1 MNEHQ
6 MRRPTYDPITLEAH
20 DPITMEVLRHGFRGV
35 CNEASAL
42 LARVA
47 YAPTITEG
55 HDYSGSLLTGDGRL
69 VAHGMTDQ
77 AAHLGTFES
86 SLAKV
91 IEFFPDP
98 SPGDVLI
105 FNDPY
110 DGGSHQPDVKIM
122 RPIFHEER
130 VIAYGISCGHWPDV
144 GGPVPGTF
152 NPQATS
158 CYAEGLR
165 IPPMMLVSKGE
176 RVESTFALL
185 RANVRQPGERMA
197 DLHAQIQATKLMED
211 RLGEY
216 VAQFGV
222 DVVETAMA
230 ASMERSRRL
239 LRQAISR
246 LPNGK
251 YSFTD
256 YGDKDYMHPD
266 QPRIKVHLELTIA
279 DGEAS
284 FDFTASDDAPIGV
297 FGFARPALLAAV
309 FDGTMH
315 CFPELKP
322 LNHGITSSLVVHAR
336 PGSCVDVQEPT
347 PVTGY
352 ASGAYE
358 KVAAVTMA
366 CWAQAFADVDRRR
379 QHAATINLANL
390 VVSGKHPESGGD
402 SVAYL
407 WNEGGQGARSYK
419 DGNSYQLMIFIGG
432 ATNQPIEVLERIIP
446 IRYLKC
452 EAAPNSCGH
461 GKYRGGFGIDRSFEA
476 VQDVVVTMHG
486 DRQEVTPFGLAGGRN
501 GGPNLLV
508 LNPATEGVSL
518 GMDTAG
524 LHVDAGTQL
533 LYCSNGGGGFGR
545 PHERAVELVLADLRA
560 EYIDEGVAAD
570 VYGVVLDSQG
580 RVDEKATG
588 AARARLAAEE
598 PKFGYG
604 PNEVHPIGAEARLA
618 GAGGVSVDGGAANG
632 GPRDLTKA
640 GT

>member
-1 MNEHQ
+1 MNEHD
-6 MRRPTYDPITLEAH
+6 MRRPVYDPITLEAH
-20 DPITMEVLRHGFRGV
+20 DPITMEVLRHGFRGI

-91 IEFFPDP
+91 IEAFPDP
-98 SPGDVLI
+98 GPGDVFI

-110 DGGSHQPDVKIM
+110 DGGSHQPDVKIL
-122 RPIFHEER
+122 RPIFHGDR

-165 IPPMMLVSKGE
+165 IPPMPLLVGGE

-185 RANVRQPGERMA
+185 RANIRQAGERMA
-197 DLHAQIQATKLMED
+197 DLHAQIQATRLMEN

-216 VAQFGV
+216 VEQFGI
-222 DVVETAMA
+222 DVVETAMS

-239 LRQAISR
+239 LRQAIAR
-246 LPNGK
+246 LPNGT

-266 QPRIKVHLELTIA
+266 QPRIKVHLDLTIA

-284 FDFTASDDAPIGV
+284 FDFEESDDAPIGV
-297 FGFARPALLAAV
+297 FGFSRPALLAAV

-322 LNHGITSSLVVHAR
+322 LNHGITSSLRVHAR

-358 KVAAVTMA
+358 KVAAITMA
-366 CWAQAFADVDRRR
+366 CWAQAFADVDPRR

-446 IRYLKC
+446 IRYLRC

-461 GKYRGGFGIDRSFEA
+461 GRYRGGFGIDRSFEA
-476 VQDVVVTMHG
+476 AQDLVLTMHG
-486 DRQEVTPFGLAGGRN
+486 DRQEVTPFGLAGGWN

-508 LNPATEGVSL
+508 LNPGEADERSL

-524 LHVDAGTQL
+524 LQVRAGTQM
-533 LYCSNGGGGFGR
+533 LYCSNGGGGFGP
-545 PHERAVELVLADLRA
+545 PHERAVELVIADLRA
-560 EYIDEGVAAD
+560 EYIDAAVAAD
-570 VYGVVLDSQG
+570 VYGVVLGPDGAVDDDATRAG
-580 RVDEKATG
+580 RE
-588 AARARLAAEE
+588 RLAAAE
-598 PKFGYG
+598 PDVGLG
-604 PNEVHPIGAEARLA
+604 PNQVHPIGARARLGP
-618 GAGGVSVDGGAANG
+618 GAR
-632 GPRDLTKA
+632 PPERTRDALLSEPPS
-640 GT
+640 

>member
-1 MNEHQ
+1 
-6 MRRPTYDPITLEAH
+6 MRRPTYDPITMEAH
-20 DPITMEVLRHGFRGV
+20 DPITMEVLRHGFRGI

-55 HDYSGSLLTGDGRL
+55 HDYSGSLLTGEGHL

-86 SLAKV
+86 SLAKI
-91 IEFFPDP
+91 IETHPNP
-98 SPGDVLI
+98 SPGDVFI

-110 DGGSHQPDVKIM
+110 DGGSHQPDVKVV
-122 RPIFHEER
+122 RPIFHEDR

-165 IPPMMLVSKGE
+165 IPPTLLLQRGE
-176 RVESTFALL
+176 RVGSTFELL
-185 RANVRQPGERMA
+185 RANVRQADERMA

-216 VAQFGV
+216 VEQFGV
-222 DVVETAMA
+222 DLVETAMTA
-230 ASMERSRRL
+230 TMDRSRRL
-239 LRQAISR
+239 LGDAIAS
-246 LPNGK
+246 LPNGT

-256 YGDKDYMHPD
+256 YGDMDYMHPD
-266 QPRIKVHLELTIA
+266 RPRIKVHLELTIE
-279 DGEAS
+279 DGDAL
-284 FDFTASDDAPIGV
+284 FDFTGSDPAPIGV

-315 CFPELKP
+315 CFPDLKP
-322 LNHGITSSLVVHAR
+322 LNHGITSSLKVVAE

-358 KVAAVTMA
+358 KVAAITMA
-366 CWAQAFADVDRRR
+366 CWAQAFADVDPRR

-390 VVSGKHPESGGD
+390 VISGKHPESGAD

-446 IRYLKC
+446 IRYLRC

-461 GKYRGGFGIDRSFEA
+461 GKFRGGFGIDRSFEA
-476 VQDVVVTMHG
+476 AQDVVLTMHG

-508 LNPATEGVSL
+508 LNPGAPEERAL

-524 LHVDAGTQL
+524 LHVPAGTKM
-533 LYCSNGGGGFGR
+533 LYCSNGGGGFGP
-545 PHERAVELVLADLRA
+545 PHERPVALVLADLRA
-560 EYIDEGVAAD
+560 EYIDAAVAEE
-570 VYGVVLDSQG
+570 VYGVVLDG
-580 RVDEKATG
+580 DGGVDVERTT
-588 AARARLAAEE
+588 AARERLAARE
-598 PKFGYG
+598 PELGYG
-604 PNEVHPIGAEARLA
+604 ANQVHPIGASVRLA
-618 GAGGVSVDGGAANG
+618 PARGARASVGDRARPDSSDGE
-632 GPRDLTKA
+632 P
-640 GT
+640 